1 MVVLAFVVMYEV
13 SKSTA
18 NCDSNLVVSTKDE
31 CNDAS
36 IQLELNFKHTMD
48 KVERHAGCYKDNE
61 FLYFNTIINPSDTTP
76 SFGEKIDRRA
86 ICGTNLIHNGFY
98 IDGRSEYDSSN
109 SIHRVIMIFCFRRM
123 YSILNDGMSQS
134 QF

>member
-1 MVVLAFVVMYEV
+1 MYEV

-18 NCDSNLVVSTKDE
+18 NCDSNLVVSTKEE

-48 KVERHAGCYKDNE
+48 KVERHAGCYKDNG
-61 FLYFNTIINPSDTTP
+61 FVYFNTIINPSDTTP

-86 ICGTNLIHNGFY
+86 ICGTNLIYNAFY
-98 IDGRSEYDSSN
+98 IDERSFE
-109 SIHRVIMIFCFRRM
+109 
-123 YSILNDGMSQS
+123 
-134 QF
+134 